1 MSDEVFDFNPS
12 IVVCKEC
19 SGIMRYKGGGAYA
32 CEDCGFE
39 VLDDYGKVRQFLE
52 KRGPSNI
59 LEISAGTGLDRGVV
73 NKLLKDGRL
82 EVSQHSSVQ
91 LVCRRCGMGIRY
103 GEYCSRCQNEVDELH
118 NRNIKKGV
126 YNTLQ
131 NHSST
136 DDHKMRFLNSD
147 NKDKKKK

>member
-1 MSDEVFDFNPS
+1 
-12 IVVCKEC
+12 
-19 SGIMRYKGGGAYA
+19 MRYKGAGTYV
-32 CEDCGFE
+32 CEDCGEE
-39 VLDDYGKVRQFLE
+39 VLDDYGKVRRFLE

-91 LVCRRCGMGIRY
+91 LVCRRCGMGIRF
-103 GEYCSRCQNEVDELH
+103 GEYCSRCQSEVDELRA
-118 NRNIKKGV
+118 RNSKKGI
-126 YNTLQ
+126 YNTIQ
-131 NHSST
+131 DQIVT
-136 DDHKMRFLNSD
+136 DRNKMRFINNEN